1 MTYKSTCHT
10 RSESKNLVHWSPWP
24 SLLTYIY
31 FPHNFAARPRM
42 DLADKNAKSLTSPRI
57 RRFYMSFESSFCTGS
72 FLFEKG
78 TGCSYISFRN
88 DVSGS
93 LSLSFTAKGKR
104 KMWKSLG
111 VSEVMQSGWKTLV
124 WCFLFENQTD
134 VKAPA
139 NFSFGTTTRRRTK
152 KDIENKATRKKK
164 GNAQRCV
171 LFSNCWSTVAILFRP
186 SVFFCTF
193 SFLSRLILM
202 LPRCAMSITF
212 AHTLFF
218 KLLWRFGGNVISNN
232 WRL

>member
-164 GNAQRCV
+164 GTLNVVFYFQ
-171 LFSNCWSTVAILFRP
+171 TVDRP
-186 SVFFCTF
+186 W
-193 SFLSRLILM
+193 
-202 LPRCAMSITF
+202 
-212 AHTLFF
+212 LFF
-218 KLLWRFGGNVISNN
+218 FA
-232 WRL
+232 RLSSFALFPFYLGSF